1 MLNKN
6 NMGHLDIVLVSYN
19 TAEYTKRAIQS
30 VYDET
35 HETDFKIIMVDN
47 DSKDNSVELI
57 KTEFPEVEI
66 IQTGANLGFAGGVNM
81 GTKAS
86 NGDFI
91 LLLNPD
97 TVILEGAIDKLMV
110 YAESTPKAGIWG
122 GVTLNNDLSLNPNNA
137 RARLSSTTLLFSA
150 LGLSKIFNTSCF
162 FNHDNYGCWDRQSER
177 EVDVI
182 TGCFFLTPR
191 PLWEELEGLDETFFM
206 YAEEA
211 DYCIRAIKKGYQ
223 PRVTPDARIIHHGG
237 VSEVNLSG
245 KMLKLLK
252 GKAELIN
259 KHAQPWQKPIHKALL
274 LAHVFN
280 KYISLKLFS
289 LISKNKQ
296 QTLDEWRIVFQKRNE
311 WLKGYR

>member
-1 MLNKN
+1 MSQI
-6 NMGHLDIVLVSYN
+6 DIILVSYN

-35 HETDFKIIMVDN
+35 KSTDFKIIMVDN
-47 DSKDNSVELI
+47 DSKDNSVALI
-57 KTEFPEVEI
+57 EKNFPQVEI
-66 IQTGANLGFAGGVNM
+66 IQTGANLGFAGGVNV
-81 GTKAS
+81 GAKAS
-86 NGDFI
+86 NSEFV

-97 TVILEGAIDKLMV
+97 TVILDNAIDHLMSF
-110 YAESTPKAGIWG
+110 ALKEPDAGVWG
-122 GVTLNNDLSLNPNNA
+122 GITLNNDLSLNPNNA
-137 RARLSSTTLLFSA
+137 RARLSTKTLLFSA
-150 LGLSKIFNTSCF
+150 LGLSKIFNNSCY
-162 FNHDNYGCWDRQSER
+162 FNHDNYGCWDRKSER
-177 EVDVI
+177 EVDVV

-191 PLWEELEGLDETFFM
+191 TLWEELEGLDETFFM

-223 PRVTPDARIIHHGG
+223 PRVTPEAKIIHHGG
-237 VSEVNLSG
+237 VSETNLSG

-259 KHAQPWQKPIHKALL
+259 KHANSWQKPLHKGLL

-280 KYISLKLFS
+280 KYIALKLFS
-289 LISKNKQ
+289 LFSKSKNT
-296 QTLDEWRIVFQKRNE
+296 TLNEWQIVFQKRHE